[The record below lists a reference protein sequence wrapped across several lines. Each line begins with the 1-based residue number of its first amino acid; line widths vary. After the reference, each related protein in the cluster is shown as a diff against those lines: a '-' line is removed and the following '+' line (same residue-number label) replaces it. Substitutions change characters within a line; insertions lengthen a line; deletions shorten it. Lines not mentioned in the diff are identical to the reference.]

1 MKKAF
6 LFLSFSLCLF
16 AFSPQVFAQKQIEQQ
31 IVRDPLVEADS
42 MHNLEVARQA
52 FRLRKAYKGVLM
64 RCEEI
69 IAANP
74 IFSKMDEVL
83 YLSGMSSYYL
93 SINKGKQKIN
103 PNFQQEKEKYA
114 PEKMREDAATYLKQL
129 VETYPQSEFRDEAE
143 KTLKLLENN
152 SKTK

>member
-6 LFLSFSLCLF
+6 LFLSFIACLF
-16 AFSPQVFAQKQIEQQ
+16 VFSANVSAQKQIEPKE
-31 IVRDPLVEADS
+31 VRDPILEADAT
-42 MHNLEVARQA
+42 HNLEVARQA

-93 SINKGKQKIN
+93 SLNKGKQKIN

-114 PEKMREDAATYLKQL
+114 PEKLREDAAAYLKQL
-129 VETYPQSEFRDEAE
+129 TETFPQSEFRAEAE
-143 KTLKLLENN
+143 KTLKLLEA
-152 SKTK
+152 KK

>member
-6 LFLSFSLCLF
+6 LFFSFIACLF
-16 AFSPQVFAQKQIEQQ
+16 AFSATNVFAQRVIEQK
-31 IVRDPLVEADS
+31 VERDPILEADA

-69 IAANP
+69 MAANP
-74 IFSKMDEVL
+74 AFSRMDEVL

-114 PEKMREDAATYLKQL
+114 PEKMREDAVTYLKQL
-129 VETYPQSEFRDEAE
+129 TETFPQSQFRNEAE
-143 KTLKLLENN
+143 KTLKLLEP
-152 SKTK
+152 KK

>member
-16 AFSPQVFAQKQIEQQ
+16 VFSPQVFAQKQIEPQ

-74 IFSKMDEVL
+74 IFSRMDEVL

-114 PEKMREDAATYLKQL
+114 PGKMREDAATYLKQL
-129 VETYPQSEFRDEAE
+129 VETYPQSDFKADAE
-143 KTLKLLENN
+143 KTLKLLEA
-152 SKTK
+152 KK

>member
-1 MKKAF
+1 MKKTF
-6 LFLSFSLCLF
+6 LFLSFIACLF
-16 AFSPQVFAQKQIEQQ
+16 MFSTNVFAQKQIEQKE
-31 IVRDPLVEADS
+31 VRDPILEADS

-129 VETYPQSEFRDEAE
+129 VEMYPQSEFKTDAE
-143 KTLKLLENN
+143 KTLKLLEA
-152 SKTK
+152 KK

>member
-1 MKKAF
+1 MKKAI
-6 LFLSFSLCLF
+6 LFLSFIACLF
-16 AFSPQVFAQKQIEQQ
+16 AFSAGNVSAQKTIEQQ
-31 IVRDPLVEADS
+31 EVRDPVLEADAT
-42 MHNLEVARQA
+42 HNLEVARQA

-74 IFSKMDEVL
+74 AFSRMDEVL

-93 SINKGKQKIN
+93 SQNKGKQKIN

-114 PEKMREDAATYLKQL
+114 PEKLRDDAVTYLKQL
-129 VETYPQSEFRDEAE
+129 IELYPQSEFRAEAE
-143 KTLKLLENN
+143 KTLKSLEA
-152 SKTK
+152 KK

>member
-6 LFLSFSLCLF
+6 LFLSFIACLF
-16 AFSPQVFAQKQIEQQ
+16 VFSPNAFGQKQIEQKE
-31 IVRDPLVEADS
+31 VRDPILEADA

-64 RCEEI
+64 RCDEI

-74 IFSKMDEVL
+74 AFSKMDEVL

-93 SINKGKQKIN
+93 SLNNGKQKVN
-103 PNFQQEKEKYA
+103 PNFQQEKDKYA
-114 PEKMREDAATYLKQL
+114 PEKMREDAAAYLKQL
-129 VETYPQSEFRDEAE
+129 TETFPQSEFRAEAE
-143 KTLKLLENN
+143 KTLKLLEA
-152 SKTK
+152 KK

>member
-1 MKKAF
+1 MKKTF
-6 LFLSFSLCLF
+6 LFLSFIACLF
-16 AFSPQVFAQKQIEQQ
+16 AFSPAAVFAQKQIEQKD
-31 IVRDPLVEADS
+31 VRDPVLEADA

-74 IFSKMDEVL
+74 AFSKLDEVL

-93 SINKGKQKIN
+93 SINKGKQKVN

-114 PEKMREDAATYLKQL
+114 PEKLRDDAIIYFKQL
-129 VETYPQSEFRDEAE
+129 IDLYPQSGFRAEAE
-143 KTLKLLENN
+143 KTLKLLEA
-152 SKTK
+152 KK

>member
-6 LFLSFSLCLF
+6 LFFSFIACLF
-16 AFSPQVFAQKQIEQQ
+16 VFSQSVSAQKQIEPKE
-31 IVRDPLVEADS
+31 VRDPILEADS

-52 FRLRKAYKGVLM
+52 FRLRKAYKGVLL

-74 IFSKMDEVL
+74 IFSRMDEVL

-93 SINKGKQKIN
+93 SVNKGKQKIN

-114 PEKMREDAATYLKQL
+114 PDKLRQDAAEYLKQL
-129 VETYPQSEFRDEAE
+129 VETYPQSEFKDEAE
-143 KTLKLLENN
+143 KTLKLLEA
-152 SKTK
+152 KK